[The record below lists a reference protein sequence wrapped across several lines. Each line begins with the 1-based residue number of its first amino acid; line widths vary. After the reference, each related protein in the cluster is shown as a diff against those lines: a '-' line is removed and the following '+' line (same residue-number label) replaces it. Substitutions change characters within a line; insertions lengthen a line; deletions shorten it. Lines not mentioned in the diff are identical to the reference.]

1 MKINYSERGILQID
15 DCRITHKNFSG
26 KKSEYNREGDM
37 NFSVVIPDEEIAE
50 ELRNDGWNVK
60 IKPPYDAD
68 SDPFMYL
75 PVKVKFNGRGPHI
88 YVKTGNSMNKLDENE
103 VHRIDKI
110 SIQRVDVDIRPY
122 DWTANGKSGR
132 TAYLQNLLVYQD
144 IDRFAQ
150 RYAEEEFP
158 EE

>member
-1 MKINYSERGILQID
+1 MKIKYSERGILQID
-15 DCRITHKNFSG
+15 DCRIIHKNFSG
-26 KKSEYNREGDM
+26 TRNEYNREGDM
-37 NFSVVIPDEEIAE
+37 NFSVIIPDDETAV
-50 ELRNDGWNVK
+50 ELGNDGWNVK

-75 PVKVKFNGRGPHI
+75 PVKVKFNGRGPNI
-88 YVKTGNSMNKLDENE
+88 YVKTGNSMNKLDETE

-110 SIQRVDVDIRPY
+110 SIKRVDLDIRPY
-122 DWTANGKSGR
+122 DWSANGKSGR
-132 TAYLQNLLVYQD
+132 TAYLQNMLVYQD